1 MSHFNIHSTSRRSFL
16 RSCAG
21 VFGGAATL
29 AAQSAAD
36 YKALVCIFLF
46 GGNDG
51 NNMIVP
57 MDTQAYGAYT
67 RGRQSVALEARLLL
81 PVQAQGRGYGLH
93 PRFGDLQK
101 LYQEKRM
108 AVAANVGMLVKPVTR
123 EEALQPRAP
132 LPRNLYSHSDQT
144 LQWQSSNPLGGGAT
158 GWLGR
163 TSDLLTPEV
172 TPLAPAVSFNGNS
185 LLLTGL
191 RTRPA
196 NLGGNGTYGL
206 EGLDTSRLASVE
218 KIMGMETGLTLMNA
232 FGEVLTTGMR
242 NAQELR
248 RIFDGAPPLRTV
260 FPQSSL
266 GEQFRQIAQ
275 MISLRQRTGVRRQVF
290 FLGQGGYDNHSK
302 LLEGQDG
309 LFSTLVPA
317 LNAFYRATEEIG
329 MADRVTLFTE
339 SEFGRTFGPSSTAG
353 SDHAWGNH
361 QLVIGGAVKGGEMYG
376 KFPDLT
382 IQGPDDGGDRGQW
395 IPSTSLDQYAASLA
409 AWFGVP
415 VADLNSILPNLA
427 NFSAPRPA
435 FLG

>member
-1 MSHFNIHSTSRRSFL
+1 
-16 RSCAG
+16 
-21 VFGGAATL
+21 
-29 AAQSAAD
+29 
-36 YKALVCIFLF
+36 
-46 GGNDG
+46 
-51 NNMIVP
+51 
-57 MDTQAYGAYT
+57 
-67 RGRQSVALEARLLL
+67 
-81 PVQAQGRGYGLH
+81 
-93 PRFGDLQK
+93 
-101 LYQEKRM
+101 
-108 AVAANVGMLVKPVTR
+108 
-123 EEALQPRAP
+123 
-132 LPRNLYSHSDQT
+132 
-144 LQWQSSNPLGGGAT
+144 
-158 GWLGR
+158 
-163 TSDLLTPEV
+163 
-172 TPLAPAVSFNGNS
+172 
-185 LLLTGL
+185 
-191 RTRPA
+191 
-196 NLGGNGTYGL
+196 
-206 EGLDTSRLASVE
+206 
-218 KIMGMETGLTLMNA
+218 
-232 FGEVLTTGMR
+232 
-242 NAQELR
+242 
-248 RIFDGAPPLRTV
+248 
-260 FPQSSL
+260 
-266 GEQFRQIAQ
+266 

-395 IPSTSLDQYAASLA
+395 IPTTSLDQYAASLA

-415 VADLNSILPNLA
+415 AGDLNSIVPNLA